1 MNFSVPR
8 KLQCFLTT
16 PKRYKIAIGGRGS
29 GKSTT
34 FANLLLHFGA
44 QYGEKILCMRE
55 YQSSIEDSC
64 MALLADQIN
73 EIDIPGYK
81 VDKTSIVHDKG
92 GLFKFKGLAR
102 SIESVKSYHGFQKGF
117 IEEAQFLSQD
127 SIRILKPTFRTDG
140 SEIWMAAN
148 PGSSSDPF
156 SKSFLM
162 PYWDELLTNGYYED
176 DMYLIVVMN
185 YMDNPFFPAV
195 LKQERKAD
203 AQSLPQ
209 ALYDHIWLGHFN
221 DTVENAIIQT
231 EWFDAAIDA
240 HKKLGF
246 SPTGME
252 VVAHDPSDSGPDN
265 KGLAHRHGSVL
276 LECMDKDTGDS
287 NEGMDWALEYTI
299 QNQVDL
305 FVWDCDGMG
314 VALNR
319 QVERALTGKHIDY
332 VMYKGSNTPDDPG
345 KVYEG
350 SVYDSKKHKTNKHTF
365 KNKRAQKNWLIRDR
379 FYNTWLAVKKGIFT
393 DPDKMISISSKI
405 KKLNVLRSEACR
417 IPRKSNP
424 NGLIQLYTKRE
435 MRDKLKI
442 KSPNMFDSLVMAF
455 EDTVKINNT
464 MNLEFE
470 GWER

>member
-8 KLQCFLTT
+8 KLQCFLEKK
-16 PKRYKIAIGGRGS
+16 KRYKIVVGGRGS

-34 FANLLLHFGA
+34 IANLLLHFGA
-44 QYGEKILCMRE
+44 QYGDKILCMRE

-64 MALLADQIN
+64 MALLVDQIE
-73 EIDIPGYK
+73 EIEIPGYK
-81 VDKTSIVHDKG
+81 VDKTSVTHDKG
-92 GLFKFKGLAR
+92 GVFKFKGLAR
-102 SIESVKSYHGFQKGF
+102 SIDSIKSYHGFIKAF
-117 IEEAQFLSQD
+117 VEEAQFLSND
-127 SIRILKPTFRTDG
+127 SIRILKPTFRVEE

-156 SKSFLM
+156 SKAFLN
-162 PYWDELLTNGYYED
+162 PYWDELLVNGYYED
-176 DMYLIVVMN
+176 DLHLIVVMN

-195 LKQERKAD
+195 LEKERLAD
-203 AQSLPQ
+203 YATLPR

-240 HKKLGF
+240 HIKLGF
-246 SPTGME
+246 RAEGME
-252 VVAHDPSDSGPDN
+252 VVAHDPSDSGPDP

-276 LECMDKDTGDS
+276 LECLDKNTGDV
-287 NEGMDWALEYTI
+287 NEGMDWALEYAIT
-299 QNQVDL
+299 NDVDL

-319 QVERALTGKHIDY
+319 QVETSLVGKHIDF
-332 VMYKGSNTPDDPG
+332 VMYKGSNTPDDPM
-345 KVYEG
+345 KIYQG
-350 SVYDSKKHKTNKHTF
+350 SVYDSKKHKNNRNTF
-365 KNKRAQKNWLIRDR
+365 KNKRAQKNWLVRDR
-379 FYNTWLAVKKGIFT
+379 FYNTWLAVKKGIYT
-393 DPDKMISISSKI
+393 DPDNMISISSSI
-405 KKLNVLRSEACR
+405 KKLNALRSEACR
-417 IPRKSNP
+417 IPRRPNP

-464 MNLEFE
+464 MQLEFE
-470 GWER
+470 GWEL